1 MFILIA
7 LFVLQNKDVWT
18 MTKTLLTNTWKK
30 RGGKVGHPEIVH
42 VFHILM
48 KDQRKIKHV
57 LRTI

>member
-1 MFILIA
+1 M
-7 LFVLQNKDVWT
+7 K
-18 MTKTLLTNTWKK
+18 KTLLTNTWKK